1 VSQVMRKGKGKG
13 KGKVINSYGETEDE
27 KSISWL

>member
-1 VSQVMRKGKGKG
+1 MRKGKG

>member
-1 VSQVMRKGKGKG
+1 VSQVMRKGKG